1 MPNASSVTVTRV
13 LRPKRRADLLRR
25 PRLLDFLHEHIDRKL
40 IVVSAAAGY
49 GKTSLLIDFAQDIGL
64 PICWYTLRESDRDI
78 RVFVEYLI
86 ASIRQQFP
94 TFGQR
99 TESFLAN
106 AGGGALDPGSLA
118 SVLVNDLYNDIPD
131 YFLVVLDDY
140 QRGEDEAVNFL
151 LDTLLQNLPDNCHI
165 IVSTRT
171 IPRLTPKG
179 MALLVA
185 RREIEGLGTND
196 LKFDAAEI
204 RSLLAQN
211 YHQHI
216 PLEQAEALARESEGW
231 ITGILLTTHNMWKG
245 LFATMLEAKGAGSKI
260 YDYLA
265 NEVFDQQSPD
275 VQRFLRGTS
284 ILGDM
289 APSVCNRLL
298 ERRDSGKMLSQLE
311 ERNLFISH
319 VERDDEVFYRYH
331 SLFQQFLLTKAE
343 EAGEATKLRSRAAAI
358 FEKDGDLL
366 QAIALYQAASL
377 HDDAARVIALAAPAT
392 YESNH
397 WPALSAWIDG
407 LPPDILATYPRL
419 LWYRATICAQLG
431 EIERS
436 LSLFDQA
443 KSIFASK
450 DDRLGVAD
458 ALINRSTPLRFSGHL
473 QQAEESCREALA
485 LLEQVSHNQRVAKS
499 SAEAR
504 RLIGICQVR
513 MGGLATGTAELRRSL
528 ALYEEIA
535 DRYGMANLHSDL
547 GTALRMVGNMPASDV
562 HFEQAVNL
570 FQELGA
576 SAALANTLNNV
587 GMGYHL
593 RGQYSKALEVYERA
607 LAIAQEMALWRVQ
620 ATVLAGMGDVYR
632 DLGQYDQAFAAYNEA
647 RPVAE
652 RASEAW
658 LVSYIY
664 DALGNTYILTGDLV
678 RANELIRQAYEQAR
692 ERKAHKDATLYFS
705 SLGILAYEKGEPK
718 LAIDYLTEAV
728 RVLREIGAERDLPRV
743 RLHLANA
750 HYLNGQWDAALSTLD
765 AVMSDTAALGY
776 DQNLEPTG
784 QRMLPLLRFAVRQRA
799 DDIRLADLV
808 ARIERWQ
815 PSSTPENPPA
825 PAAAVGTPQ
834 LRIYGFGEVRVMRGE
849 AIVDQRQWGT
859 AKAKELLFFLL
870 SHPHR
875 RKDQIGT
882 VFWPDLSAAQVR
894 STFHVTVY
902 RLRRALGVPD
912 CIMYE
917 GDRYYFNQRV
927 EYWYDVQEF
936 ERLLAQA
943 ERLAETDPGMYETL
957 LKQAVAL
964 YRGDFLESLSFEGE
978 EWHASQAE
986 MLRRKYLQGML
997 ELGRLAARREDFDAA
1012 LDYFQRIARKD
1023 SYLEVAHRGIMEVYM
1038 RMGDRNAALRH
1049 YQQLESHLRHE
1060 LGVSPTPET
1069 TRLYENILNGTAA
1082 G

>member
-1 MPNASSVTVTRV
+1 MPSASSVTVTRV

-49 GKTSLLIDFAQDIGL
+49 GKTSLLIDFAQDCGL
-64 PICWYTLRESDRDI
+64 PVCWYALSEGDRDA

-99 TESFLAN
+99 TEAFLAN

-131 YFLVVLDDY
+131 YFIIVLDDY
-140 QRGEDEAVNFL
+140 QRGEDEAINFL

-165 IVSTRT
+165 IIATRT

-185 RREIEGLGTND
+185 RREIEGLGTSD

-204 RSLLAQN
+204 RDLLAQN
-211 YHQHI
+211 YHQQI
-216 PLEQAEALARESEGW
+216 PLEQAEALAREAEGW
-231 ITGILLTTHNMWKG
+231 ITGILLTTHNMWRG
-245 LFATMLEAKGAGSKI
+245 LFASILEAKGAGSKI

-275 VQRFLRGTS
+275 IQHFLRGTA
-284 ILGDM
+284 ILDDM

-298 ERRDSGKMLSQLE
+298 ERRDARQMFAHLE
-311 ERNLFISH
+311 ERNLFVSH
-319 VERDDEVFYRYH
+319 VERDNEVFYRYH

-343 EAGEATKLRSRAAAI
+343 EAGETAKLRSRAAAI

-366 QAIALYQAASL
+366 QAIAQYQAAGV
-377 HDDAARVIALAAPAT
+377 HHNAARVIALAAPAT

-397 WPALSAWIDG
+397 WSVLSAWIDG
-407 LPPDILATYPRL
+407 LPPDTIADYPRL

-431 EIERS
+431 DIERS
-436 LSLFDQA
+436 LALFDQA
-443 KSIFASK
+443 EGIFASK
-450 DDRLGVAD
+450 NDRIGVAD
-458 ALINRSTPLRFSGHL
+458 ALINRSTPLRFSGCL
-473 QQAEESCREALA
+473 QRAEESCRQALV
-485 LLEQVSHNQRVAKS
+485 LLEQGLHSRSAVKS

-504 RLIGICQVR
+504 RLIGICQLQ
-513 MGGLATGTAELRRSL
+513 MGNLAAGTEELRRSL
-528 ALYEEIA
+528 AVYEEIS

-547 GTALRMVGNMPASDV
+547 GTALRMVGNMAASDV
-562 HFEQAVNL
+562 NFEQAVNL

-587 GMGYHL
+587 GFGYHL
-593 RGQYSKALEVYERA
+593 RGQYAKALEVYERA

-620 ATVLAGMGDVYR
+620 AIVLTGMGDIYR

-658 LVSYIY
+658 LVSYIF

-692 ERKAHKDATLYFS
+692 ERKSQKDATLYFA
-705 SLGILAYEKGEPK
+705 SLGVLAYEKGEPK
-718 LAIDYLTEAV
+718 VAIEYLTEAV
-728 RVLREIGAERDLPRV
+728 RVLQEIGAGRDLPRV

-750 HYLNGQWDAALSTLD
+750 YYLHGQWDAALSALD

-784 QRMLPLLRFAVRQRA
+784 RRMLALLRFAVRQRA
-799 DDIRLADLV
+799 DDARLADLL
-808 ARIERWQ
+808 ARIEKWQ
-815 PSSTPENPPA
+815 PTSIPQNPPA
-825 PAAAVGTPQ
+825 PVAVTGTPQ
-834 LRIYGFGEVRVMRGE
+834 LRVYGFGEVRVMRGD
-849 AIVDQRQWGT
+849 AVVDQRQWGT

-870 SHPHR
+870 SNPHR

-882 VFWPDLSAAQVR
+882 VFWPDLSSAQVR
-894 STFHVTVY
+894 SAFHVTVY

-917 GDRYYFNQRV
+917 DDRYYFNQRV

-943 ERLAETDPGMYETL
+943 ERLANTDPGMYEAL
-957 LKQAVAL
+957 LKQAIAL
-964 YRGDFLESLSFEGE
+964 YRGDFLESLGFEGE
-978 EWHASQAE
+978 EWHTSQAE
-986 MLRRKYLQGML
+986 MLRRKYLQCLL
-997 ELGRLAARREDFDAA
+997 ELGRVAANRGDYDVA
-1012 LDYFQRIARKD
+1012 LEYFQRIARKD
-1023 SYLEVAHRGIMEVYM
+1023 SYLEVAHRGIMEAYI

-1049 YQQLESHLRHE
+1049 YQQLETHLRHE

-1069 TRLYENILNGTAA
+1069 IQLYESILNGKAA